1 MMKKYMVLYYSPMSP
16 TEQMQNASLE
26 EMQKGMEPWFAW
38 QKEWG
43 EGIVDM
49 GMPLDNSHKM
59 DKSGEMSGDSH
70 IAGYSIIQADSMEKA
85 LEMVKNHPHLQM
97 TAGAEV
103 EVHEMLGMPG
113 M

>member
-1 MMKKYMVLYYSPMSP
+1 MAKYMVLYHAPMSAA
-16 TEQMQNASLE
+16 EQMQNSSPE

-49 GMPLDNSHKM
+49 GLPMANSRKM
-59 DKSGEMSGDSH
+59 NKSGEVSSDSH
-70 IAGYSIIQADSMEKA
+70 IAGYSIIQADSIEKT
-85 LEMVKNHPHLQM
+85 LEMVKNHPHLQW
-97 TAGAEV
+97 TEGAEV
-103 EVHEMLGMPG
+103 EVHEMLPMPG

>member
-1 MMKKYMVLYYSPMSP
+1 MTKYMVLYYSPMSAA
-16 TEQMQNASLE
+16 ERMQKSSME

-49 GMPLDNSHKM
+49 GMPMANSHKFTN
-59 DKSGEMSGDSH
+59 KGQASSNSH

-85 LEMVKNHPHLQM
+85 LEIVKDHPHLQSGEG
-97 TAGAEV
+97 TEV
-103 EVHEMLGMPG
+103 EVHEMLSMPG